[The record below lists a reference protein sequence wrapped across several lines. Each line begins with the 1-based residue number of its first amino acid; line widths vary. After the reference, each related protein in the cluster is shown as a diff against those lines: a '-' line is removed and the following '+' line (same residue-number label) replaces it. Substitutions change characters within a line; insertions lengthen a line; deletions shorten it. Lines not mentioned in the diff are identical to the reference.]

1 VDLTHV
7 VVLAVLQGIVEF
19 LPISSSGHLILVP
32 ALLGWPDQGLAFDIA
47 VHLGTLAAVVI
58 YLRREVITLVC
69 AAFDR
74 RARDFELAWSI
85 ALATLPVGVAGLL
98 MADLVDG
105 VLRSPAVVAAT
116 TAGFGIL
123 LWVADRFGGG
133 ERSEHELGIRR
144 AVLIGLGQA
153 LALVP
158 GTSRSGITMT
168 VGLAVGL
175 SRKAAA
181 RFSFLLAIPTIG
193 MAASWNTYELAVSPA
208 PVLWSV
214 LLIAAALSAVTAF
227 AAIAVFL
234 RMIERV
240 GMWGFALYRL
250 ALAAVIV
257 LVMY

>member
-1 VDLTHV
+1 VDIIHV

-47 VHLGTLAAVVI
+47 VHLGTLVAVI
-58 YLRREVITLVC
+58 AYFRSELIGLAR
-69 AAFDR
+69 AAFARGD
-74 RARDFELAWSI
+74 RDFALAWSLV
-85 ALATLPVGVAGLL
+85 LASVPVGVAGLA

-123 LWVADRFGGG
+123 LWVADYFGRGS
-133 ERSEHELGIRR
+133 RSEHELGLRR
-144 AVLIGLGQA
+144 AMLIGLGQA
-153 LALVP
+153 LAVVP

-168 VGLAVGL
+168 VGLAVGM
-175 SRKAAA
+175 SRAATA
-181 RFSFLLAIPTIG
+181 RFSFLLSIPAIG
-193 MAASWNTYELAVSPA
+193 MAASWETYQLAVSPE
-208 PVLWSV
+208 PVIWGTLV
-214 LLIAAALSAVTAF
+214 LAAVLSAATAF

-234 RMIERV
+234 RLIERV

-250 ALAAVIV
+250 ALAALIV
-257 LVMY
+257 VVMY